1 MRYKIREFREEKG
14 WSQEKLSEESNVSR
28 TIISRLENGTM
39 TITTTETLIKVAKA
53 LGKKV
58 SDIFLDQPSNKLN
71 IWTERRG
78 NGERNQEKSIF
89 AG

>member
-1 MRYKIREFREEKG
+1 MKYKIREFREEKG

-39 TITTTETLIKVAKA
+39 TITTTKTLIKVAKA

-58 SDIFLDQPSNKLN
+58 SDIFLD
-71 IWTERRG
+71 
-78 NGERNQEKSIF
+78 
-89 AG
+89 

>member
-39 TITTTETLIKVAKA
+39 TITTTETLIKVANA

-58 SDIFLDQPSNKLN
+58 SDIFLD
-71 IWTERRG
+71 
-78 NGERNQEKSIF
+78 
-89 AG
+89 

>member
-1 MRYKIREFREEKG
+1 MKYKIREFREEKG

-58 SDIFLDQPSNKLN
+58 SDIFLD
-71 IWTERRG
+71 
-78 NGERNQEKSIF
+78 
-89 AG
+89 

>member
-39 TITTTETLIKVAKA
+39 TITTTETLIKIAKA

-58 SDIFLDQPSNKLN
+58 SDIFLD
-71 IWTERRG
+71 
-78 NGERNQEKSIF
+78 
-89 AG
+89 

>member
-58 SDIFLDQPSNKLN
+58 SDIFLD
-71 IWTERRG
+71 
-78 NGERNQEKSIF
+78 
-89 AG
+89 